1 MGTVKVMV
9 MINGHGDGHGLGHG
23 RGHAQYGIFQMWID
37 G

>member
-9 MINGHGDGHGLGHG
+9 MINGHGEGHGLGHG